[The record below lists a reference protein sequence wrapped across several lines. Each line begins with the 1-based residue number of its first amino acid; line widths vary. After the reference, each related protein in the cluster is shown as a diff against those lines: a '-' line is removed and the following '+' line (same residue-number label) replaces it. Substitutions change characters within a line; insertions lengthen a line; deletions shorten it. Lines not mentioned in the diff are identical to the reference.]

1 LCVPDRIACKLQA
14 YMNTS
19 VFIARASI
27 RAQVAWSQRFGV
39 PGWWNRVWSIW

>member
-19 VFIARASI
+19 VFTARASI
-27 RAQVAWSQRFGV
+27 RAGCLESE
-39 PGWWNRVWSIW
+39 VWRSRLMK